1 MDNQKKAEILYGDI
15 GDYLSRE
22 EKLAKLR
29 QGRSFFGIDLNPIH
43 PNEHGD
49 WLTTRDEAF
58 QNYIPLE
65 SEKKFAG
72 NSRGFFEG
80 YSLGIASNKDAFVYN
95 FSKTKMIESVGQ
107 MVSFYNDQRVKFNA
121 SSKGTSAKD
130 FVQYDP
136 SRIVWT
142 DLFLKGINDNKAL
155 TADVKNV
162 AVSLYRPFCKQ
173 SFFYEKQLLQ
183 RTYRQTELFP
193 SPSSQ
198 NLVICVPG
206 ISGHKLFSP
215 IISNCIADLHFNGDS
230 QCFPLYYYEENK
242 GEKQG
247 ALFDRTKSEKYTR
260 RDGISDH
267 IHKLALEQYGSDVTR
282 EDIFYYVYG
291 ILHSKEYRTRFADD
305 LKKSL
310 PRLPLVDRR
319 GDFEIFSKAGRAL
332 ANLHLNYENQKPS
345 KQVRVMGEE
354 YQNYHVTKMRFGK
367 KGRDKD
373 KTIIQYNDWIRL
385 ENIPLDAYEY
395 EVNGKSA
402 LEWVMERYAI
412 STDKSS
418 GIVNDPNDWAK
429 EHGKPRYILDLL
441 LSLIT
446 VSVETLKIV
455 RGLPKVF

>member
-80 YSLGIASNKDAFVYN
+80 YSLGIGTNRDAWCYN
-95 FSKTKMIESVGQ
+95 SSERSLRENMKKTID
-107 MVSFYNDQRVKFNA
+107 FYNEIVASKKITLDPQKISWSSSFDQKFKSNR
-121 SSKGTSAKD
+121 SAK
-130 FVQYDP
+130 FTET
-136 SRIVWT
+136 SFRE
-142 DLFLKGINDNKAL
+142 GI
-155 TADVKNV
+155 
-162 AVSLYRPFCKQ
+162 YRPFFKQ
-173 SFFYEKQLLQ
+173 YLYFDKFFNHRIGQMP
-183 RTYRQTELFP
+183 RFFP

-198 NLVICVPG
+198 NLVVCVQG
-206 ISGHKLFSP
+206 LNARKTFSAY
-215 IISNCIADLHFNGDS
+215 ISNAIIDLNALEAGC

-332 ANLHLNYENQKPS
+332 ADLHLNYETQKPP

-385 ENIPLDAYEY
+385 ENIPLEAYEY

-402 LEWVMERYAI
+402 LEWGMERYAI

>member
-29 QGRSFFGIDLNPIH
+29 QGRSFFGIDLKPIH

-80 YSLGIASNKDAFVYN
+80 YSLGVATGRDVWCYN
-95 FSKTKMIESVGQ
+95 FSIQK
-107 MVSFYNDQRVKFNA
+107 
-121 SSKGTSAKD
+121 
-130 FVQYDP
+130 
-136 SRIVWT
+136 
-142 DLFLKGINDNKAL
+142 
-155 TADVKNV
+155 
-162 AVSLYRPFCKQ
+162 LYQ
-173 SFFYEKQLLQ
+173 NIQTTLDFYEKQRRQKTREIDLTKLSWN
-183 RTYRQTELFP
+183 RTLISALEKNLKIEFDKKCIRRAIYRPFVQMPMYFNRRLNERVYKMYTIYPEEGME
-193 SPSSQ
+193 
-198 NLVICVPG
+198 NLVICVQG
-206 ISGHKLFSP
+206 LNARKTFSAY
-215 IISNCIADLHFNGDS
+215 ISNAIIDLNALGAGC